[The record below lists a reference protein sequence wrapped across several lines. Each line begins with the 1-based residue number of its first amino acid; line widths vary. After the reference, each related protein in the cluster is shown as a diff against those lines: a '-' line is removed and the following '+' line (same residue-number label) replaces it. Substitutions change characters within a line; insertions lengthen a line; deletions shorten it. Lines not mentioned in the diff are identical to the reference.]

1 MKNSLYAILV
11 TAVTFFLFSCSNQKK
26 ESEVINTDLS
36 GKYSIYR
43 IENGNEVL
51 NNIQYINITQDEDK
65 YVLNRY
71 TSNIDYLEHSVNLK
85 IEGDTIFY
93 DNGHKSTGFLI
104 QNDNELYVYLE
115 KKLIGKYK
123 KQ

>member
-1 MKNSLYAILV
+1 MKTRLYAILI
-11 TAVTFFLFSCSNQKK
+11 TAVTFFLFSCNDQNT
-26 ESEVINTDLS
+26 ENEAINTNLS

-43 IENGNEVL
+43 LENGSEVL
-51 NNIQYINITQDEDK
+51 NNIQYINITQDKDK

-71 TSNIDYLEHSVNLK
+71 TTNSDYLEHSINLK
-85 IEGDTIFY
+85 IEKDTIFY
-93 DNGHKSTGFLI
+93 DNGHKRTGFLL
-104 QNDNELYVYLE
+104 QNDDELYVYLE

>member
-11 TAVTFFLFSCSNQKK
+11 TALSFMFFSCNDQNT
-26 ESEVINTDLS
+26 ETEVINTNLS
-36 GKYSIYR
+36 GKYNIYR
-43 IENGNEVL
+43 LENGSEVL
-51 NNIQYINITQDEDK
+51 NNIQYINITQDKDK

-71 TSNIDYLEHSVNLK
+71 TTNSDYLEHSINLK
-85 IEGDTIFY
+85 IEKDTIFY
-93 DNGHKSTGFLI
+93 DNGHKRTGFLL
-104 QNDNELYVYLE
+104 QNDDELYVYLE

>member
-1 MKNSLYAILV
+1 MKSGLYAILIIV
-11 TAVTFFLFSCSNQKK
+11 VTFFLFSCSEQKK
-26 ESEVINTDLS
+26 ESEVIDTDLS

-51 NNIQYINITQDEDK
+51 NNIQYINITQDKEK
-65 YVLNRY
+65 YILNRY
-71 TSNIDYLEHSVNLK
+71 TTNIDYLEHSVKLK

-93 DNGHKSTGFLI
+93 DNGHKRTGFLL
-104 QNDNELYVYLE
+104 QNDDELYMYLD
-115 KKLIGKYK
+115 KRLIGKYK